1 MTSRRKRV
9 VLAALLMSLALPA
22 MAGGGEDP
30 LADAKT
36 AITRGDGVSAEVPA
50 QRALANAE
58 RAYALQRSSLRATS
72 VLAAAFAA
80 AGKRPN
86 AAQVMLAKARSLA
99 SEPAPALC

>member
-36 AITRGDGVSAEVPA
+36 AITRGDGVSAEVP
-50 QRALANAE
+50 AE